1 MGEPLSDMTVWDVL
15 YGLRE
20 VRPVDHWVRAF
31 AGLGV
36 DFSVAEINARLLR
49 WVETAMVQC
58 GR

>member
-1 MGEPLSDMTVWDVL
+1 MTVWDVL